1 MVLLRRKLV
10 LISEVLTG
18 NAIRSNVF
26 FVPAVYP
33 PANMYGNVPGYEG
46 TVGGGAYD
54 NQPIP
59 AGGNAYASLC
69 LCCSIPSLP
78 EDVAQEAFKSFAS
91 SQCCYSEAPAKNG
104 VITNMEVFNTYR
116 YRLETF
122 TESRSTEW
130 ATKPHEGELADFYTQ
145 TAPRPWE
152 VQATPPSHFTNHTE
166 EIRVP
171 YTSSIQEINHGKKIC
186 PSQNVRQCVT
196 CLCVCVCVC
205 VCRCTECDQGMK
217 ECETCKGKLRV
228 LTYIK
233 LKVTFEDIMKTNIHA
248 LETLMTKDTFSSH
261 FQVYPL
267 LGFPNTA
274 IVEASERLVREQ
286 QSKYT
291 QNSRILQ
298 QRQTVEL
305 IPVTKVNYKWKGD
318 SHVYYVYGN
327 ENKVSADN
335 YPATCCCVIQ

>member
-1 MVLLRRKLV
+1 
-10 LISEVLTG
+10 
-18 NAIRSNVF
+18 
-26 FVPAVYP
+26 VPTEPMAP
-33 PANMYGNVPGYEG
+33 PQPG
-46 TVGGGAYD
+46 
-54 NQPIP
+54 P
-59 AGGNAYASLC
+59 APEDW
-69 LCCSIPSLP
+69 SIPSLP

-171 YTSSIQEINHGKKIC
+171 YTSSIQDCNSCHATGKI
-186 PSQNVRQCVT
+186 QCQQ
-196 CLCVCVCVC
+196 CNGSGFDKECWVCNGSGTKNDESCSHC
-205 VCRCTECDQGMK
+205 DGNGKERCTECDQGMK